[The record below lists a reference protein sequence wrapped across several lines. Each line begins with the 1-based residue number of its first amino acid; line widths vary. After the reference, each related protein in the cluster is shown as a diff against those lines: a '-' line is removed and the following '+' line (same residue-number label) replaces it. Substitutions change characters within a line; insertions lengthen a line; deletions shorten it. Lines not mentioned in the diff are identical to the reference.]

1 MQKLRAYLEI
11 QVNIWETVIN
21 LTKRLTFILVV
32 LGVPTQ
38 DKAFKTVWSETHFY
52 ELAMKIPDKVTT
64 PT

>member
-21 LTKRLTFILVV
+21 QTNRLTFILVV

-38 DKAFKTVWSETHFY
+38 DKWSETHFY

>member
-21 LTKRLTFILVV
+21 QTNRLTFIQVV

-38 DKAFKTVWSETHFY
+38 DQEFKTVWIEINTLLRMDHQN
-52 ELAMKIPDKVTT
+52 LW
-64 PT
+64 